1 MVDADKELAAEF
13 VVNQTNASTELF
25 GEFIAR
31 QAADQELPGELVI
44 QRSDFEE
51 LPAEFVIR
59 RSDSEELLG
68 EFISRQA
75 GSEELL
81 GELISRQAGSETLLG
96 EIIVRHSDLQE
107 LPAEAIVRHSD
118 LEELPGEFIS
128 RQAGSANL
136 LGKTIVRHSTLQTL
150 AARFAV
156 RHVYSYWTDRR
167 LINGVVDAGEKLMG
181 DAKLEVVVEG
191 VMDDIK
197 VWCDAQ
203 EVSYVGWTDI
213 ETVPR
218 AMKRAT
224 TYGTVSAL
232 YARYSK
238 TFQGRVVPTLAP
250 VTVTV
255 IGDDEKA
262 MLHWK
267 EKMRDMLELY
277 LSAQES
283 ERIWVSTADE
293 EPVFSM
299 DDIPEAGTDRE
310 LESWRNWLQDQI

>member
-13 VVNQTNASTELF
+13 VVNQTNTST
-25 GEFIAR
+25 
-31 QAADQELPGELVI
+31 ELPGEFEI
-44 QRSDFEE
+44 RRSASEE
-51 LPAEFVIR
+51 LLGEFVIR
-59 RSDSEELLG
+59 RDGSQELGASFDAQVSLNLAA

-75 GSEELL
+75 GSENLL
-81 GELISRQAGSETLLG
+81 GETL
-96 EIIVRHSDLQE
+96 VRHSDLQE
-107 LPAEAIVRHSD
+107 LPAEAVVRHSD
-118 LEELPGEFIS
+118 LVELPGEFIS
-128 RQAGSANL
+128 RQAGFADL
-136 LGKTIVRHSTLQTL
+136 LGKTIVRHSSLLTLS
-150 AARFAV
+150 ARFAV
-156 RHVYSYWTDRR
+156 RLVYPYWTDRR
-167 LINGVVDAGEKLMG
+167 LINGVIDAGEKLMG
-181 DAKLEVVVEG
+181 DANLEVVFEG

-203 EVSYVGWTDI
+203 EVSYVDWIDI
-213 ETVPR
+213 ESVPR

-310 LESWRNWLQDQI
+310 LESWHEWVEG

>member
-1 MVDADKELAAEF
+1 MVDANVALAGAF
-13 VVNQTNASTELF
+13 TVNQTNASQDF
-25 GEFIAR
+25 PGEFIVQRDAS
-31 QAADQELPGELVI
+31 QELPGRL
-44 QRSDFEE
+44 
-51 LPAEFVIR
+51 VIR
-59 RSDSEELLG
+59 RS
-68 EFISRQA
+68 A
-75 GSEELL
+75 SEELL
-81 GELISRQAGSETLLG
+81 GELISRQAGSEELLG
-96 EIIVRHSDLQE
+96 EAIVRHSDLEE
-107 LPAEAIVRHSD
+107 LLGEFIVRHSD
-118 LEELPGEFIS
+118 LEELPGELIS
-128 RQAGSANL
+128 RQAGFASL
-136 LGKTIVRHSTLQTL
+136 LGETIVRHSSLLTLPG
-150 AARFAV
+150 RFAV
-156 RHVYSYWTDRR
+156 RHVYPYWTDRR

-181 DAKLEVVVEG
+181 DANLEVVIEG

-203 EVSYVGWTDI
+203 EVSYVDWTDI

-224 TYGTVSAL
+224 TYATVSAL
-232 YARYSK
+232 YARYAK

-299 DDIPEAGTDRE
+299 DDIPETGTDRE
-310 LESWRNWLQDQI
+310 LESWHNWLQDQI

>member
-1 MVDADKELAAEF
+1 MVDADVELAGGF
-13 VVNQTNASTELF
+13 TVNQTNAS
-25 GEFIAR
+25 R
-31 QAADQELPGELVI
+31 
-44 QRSDFEE
+44 
-51 LPAEFVIR
+51 
-59 RSDSEELLG
+59 
-68 EFISRQA
+68 
-75 GSEELL
+75 
-81 GELISRQAGSETLLG
+81 TLLG
-96 EIIVRHSDLQE
+96 
-107 LPAEAIVRHSD
+107 
-118 LEELPGEFIS
+118 
-128 RQAGSANL
+128 
-136 LGKTIVRHSTLQTL
+136 
-150 AARFAV
+150 RFAI
-156 RHVYSYWTDRR
+156 RLVYPYWTDRR
-167 LINGVVDAGEKLMG
+167 LINGVIAAGEKLMG
-181 DAKLEVVVEG
+181 DAKLEVVIEG

-203 EVSYVGWTDI
+203 EVSYADWTDI

-277 LSAQES
+277 LSAQEA

-293 EPVFSM
+293 EPIFSM
-299 DDIPEAGTDRE
+299 DDIPETGTDRE
-310 LESWRNWLQDQI
+310 LESWHEWVEG